1 MSEKITCGDIYKDF
15 KTRLPTWA
23 KLVVDYRPYDYMT
36 IVVYFADGS
45 RMLYDGLQKLPR
57 LLVTA

>member
-1 MSEKITCGDIYKDF
+1 MGDIYKDF

-23 KLVVDYRPYDYMT
+23 KLAVDYRPYDYMT

-57 LLVTA
+57 LLVTV

>member
-1 MSEKITCGDIYKDF
+1 MSEKITWGDIYKDF

-23 KLVVDYRPYDYMT
+23 KLAVDYMT

-57 LLVTA
+57 LLVTV